1 MNVEYPSENDCSRLL
16 TAAARARLQLQHMAE
31 SPLQSAIIESFFPEV
46 MERTRIKRVVASG
59 YIDYY
64 RIFVD
69 PPVFSDPPSLLEAM
83 REVVH
88 CLGSA
93 LTVLDGMRSVPPFG
107 GSSQWGSIA
116 RACEKQTHRAQ
127 QLTEDARALQHRVA
141 GARTTA
147 AALGRAGTPTATV
160 PPTFITYAAA
170 AQELA
175 RRALTLSEWA
185 DRRLDESKYG
195 NGAPG
200 QTEQLWHLCLQADMY
215 SDAAAHLIKPALQ
228 YIEEMEKHLTAETY
242 FSWYE
247 YAQKVVRAIR
257 ANLTHRNIPIMDRVL
272 EKLNALEASLSL
284 KGANAVPAAVLVQE
298 ATLLSDDVCYCILP
312 DDPSDALIDYILDSC
327 AEDDSDSFSLQVK
340 ERFTYTANGWLPLPP
355 RYQGRLEWLHLTAFD
370 RPVLP
375 ILLQNVCE
383 YRLADQQIRES
394 LHVAY
399 PQIHANGPDSPQ
411 AVQALTEAIQAHI
424 FCPLETLRHEHLR
437 FMRKYS

>member
-46 MERTRIKRVVASG
+46 MEHTQIKRVVASG

-69 PPVFSDPPSLLEAM
+69 RPVFSDPPSLLKAM
-83 REVVH
+83 RKVAH

-93 LTVLDGMRSVPPFG
+93 LTVLDGMRAVPPFG
-107 GSSQWGSIA
+107 GSSQRDSIA

-175 RRALTLSEWA
+175 HRALTLSEWA

-195 NGAPG
+195 NDAPG
-200 QTEQLWHLCLQADMY
+200 QTEQLWHLCLQADM
-215 SDAAAHLIKPALQ
+215 
-228 YIEEMEKHLTAETY
+228 
-242 FSWYE
+242 
-247 YAQKVVRAIR
+247 
-257 ANLTHRNIPIMDRVL
+257 
-272 EKLNALEASLSL
+272 
-284 KGANAVPAAVLVQE
+284 
-298 ATLLSDDVCYCILP
+298 
-312 DDPSDALIDYILDSC
+312 
-327 AEDDSDSFSLQVK
+327 
-340 ERFTYTANGWLPLPP
+340 
-355 RYQGRLEWLHLTAFD
+355 
-370 RPVLP
+370 
-375 ILLQNVCE
+375 
-383 YRLADQQIRES
+383 
-394 LHVAY
+394 
-399 PQIHANGPDSPQ
+399 
-411 AVQALTEAIQAHI
+411 
-424 FCPLETLRHEHLR
+424 
-437 FMRKYS
+437 

>member
-16 TAAARARLQLQHMAE
+16 TTAARARLQLQHMAE

-46 MERTRIKRVVASG
+46 MEHTQIKRVVASG

-69 PPVFSDPPSLLEAM
+69 RPVFSDPPSLLKAM
-83 REVVH
+83 RKVAH

-93 LTVLDGMRSVPPFG
+93 LTVLDGMRAVPPFG
-107 GSSQWGSIA
+107 GSSQPDSIA

-147 AALGRAGTPTATV
+147 AALERAGTPTATV

-175 RRALTLSEWA
+175 HRALTLSEWA
-185 DRRLDESKYG
+185 DRRLDEGKYG
-195 NGAPG
+195 YGAPG

-215 SDAAAHLIKPALQ
+215 SDAAARLIKPALQ

-257 ANLTHRNIPIMDRVL
+257 ANLTYRDDLDMDMTL

-284 KGANAVPAAVLVQE
+284 KGANAMPAVVLVQE
-298 ATLLSDDVCYCILP
+298 TTLLSDDACYWILP
-312 DDPSDALIDYILDSC
+312 DDPSYALIDYILDSC
-327 AEDDSDSFSLQVK
+327 AEDDSGSLQAK

-355 RYQGRLEWLHLTAFD
+355 RYQGRLEWLYLTAFD
-370 RPVLP
+370 RQTPYFLFHD
-375 ILLQNVCE
+375 ICR

-394 LHVAY
+394 IHAAY
-399 PQIHANGPDSPQ
+399 PQIHASGPDSPQ

-424 FCPLETLRHEHLR
+424 FCPLEALRHEHLR

>member
-46 MERTRIKRVVASG
+46 MEHTQIKRVVASG

-69 PPVFSDPPSLLEAM
+69 RPVFSDPPSLLDAM
-83 REVVH
+83 RKVAH

-93 LTVLDGMRSVPPFG
+93 LTVLDGMRAVPPFG
-107 GSSQWGSIA
+107 GSSQRDSIA

-175 RRALTLSEWA
+175 HRALTLSEWA

-195 NGAPG
+195 NDAPG

-247 YAQKVVRAIR
+247 YAQKVVRTIR
-257 ANLTHRNIPIMDRVL
+257 TNLTHRNVPIMDRAL

-370 RPVLP
+370 RQTPYFLFHD
-375 ILLQNVCE
+375 ICR
-383 YRLADQQIRES
+383 YRLAFQQIGES

-399 PQIHANGPDSPQ
+399 PQIHASGPDSPQ

>member
-1 MNVEYPSENDCSRLL
+1 MNVEYPSENDFSRLL

-69 PPVFSDPPSLLEAM
+69 RPVFSDPPSLLKAM
-83 REVVH
+83 RKVAH

-93 LTVLDGMRSVPPFG
+93 LTVLDGMRAVPPFG

-175 RRALTLSEWA
+175 HRALTLSEWA
-185 DRRLDESKYG
+185 DSRLDEGKYG
-195 NGAPG
+195 NGASG

-215 SDAAAHLIKPALQ
+215 SDAAARLIKPALQ
-228 YIEEMEKHLTAETY
+228 YVEEMEKHLTAETY

-257 ANLTHRNIPIMDRVL
+257 ANLTYRDDPDMERTL

-298 ATLLSDDVCYCILP
+298 ATLLSDDACYWILP
-312 DDPSDALIDYILDSC
+312 DDPSYALIDYILDSC
-327 AEDDSDSFSLQVK
+327 AEDDSGSLQAK

-355 RYQGRLEWLHLTAFD
+355 R
-370 RPVLP
+370 
-375 ILLQNVCE
+375 
-383 YRLADQQIRES
+383 
-394 LHVAY
+394 
-399 PQIHANGPDSPQ
+399 
-411 AVQALTEAIQAHI
+411 
-424 FCPLETLRHEHLR
+424 
-437 FMRKYS
+437 

>member
-69 PPVFSDPPSLLEAM
+69 RPVFSDPPNVLKAM
-83 REVVH
+83 REVAH

-116 RACEKQTHRAQ
+116 RACENRAQ

-147 AALGRAGTPTATV
+147 AALERAGTPTATV
-160 PPTFITYAAA
+160 PPTFITYAAV

-175 RRALTLSEWA
+175 HRALTLSEWA
-185 DRRLDESKYG
+185 DRRLDEGKYG
-195 NGAPG
+195 NGASG

-215 SDAAAHLIKPALQ
+215 SDAAARLIKPALQ
-228 YIEEMEKHLTAETY
+228 YVEEMEKHLTAETY

-247 YAQKVVRAIR
+247 YAQKVVRTIR
-257 ANLTHRNIPIMDRVL
+257 TNLTHRNIPIMDRVL

-298 ATLLSDDVCYCILP
+298 ATLLSDDVCYWILP

-327 AEDDSDSFSLQVK
+327 AEDDSDSLQVK
-340 ERFTYTANGWLPLPP
+340 ERITYKANDWLPLPP
-355 RYQGRLEWLHLTAFD
+355 RYQGRLEWLRQTAFD
-370 RPVLP
+370 RQTPYFLFHD
-375 ILLQNVCE
+375 ICR
-383 YRLADQQIRES
+383 YRLADQQVRES
-394 LHVAY
+394 LHAAY

-411 AVQALTEAIQAHI
+411 AVQALSEAIQAHI
-424 FCPLETLRHEHLR
+424 FCPLEALRHEHLR

>member
-1 MNVEYPSENDCSRLL
+1 MNVEYPSENDFSRLL

-69 PPVFSDPPSLLEAM
+69 RPVFSDPPNVLKAM
-83 REVVH
+83 REVAH

-175 RRALTLSEWA
+175 QRSLTLSEWA
-185 DRRLDESKYG
+185 DRRLDEGKYA

-215 SDAAAHLIKPALQ
+215 SDAAARLIEPALQ
-228 YIEEMEKHLTAETY
+228 HVEEMEKHLTAETY

-284 KGANAVPAAVLVQE
+284 KGVNAVPAAVLVQE
-298 ATLLSDDVCYCILP
+298 AILLSDDVCYCILP
-312 DDPSDALIDYILDSC
+312 DDPSDALMTISWIL
-327 AEDDSDSFSLQVK
+327 AL
-340 ERFTYTANGWLPLPP
+340 RTI
-355 RYQGRLEWLHLTAFD
+355 LT
-370 RPVLP
+370 L
-375 ILLQNVCE
+375 
-383 YRLADQQIRES
+383 YKSKSES
-394 LHVAY
+394 
-399 PQIHANGPDSPQ
+399 PTRRTIG
-411 AVQALTEAIQAHI
+411 
-424 FCPLETLRHEHLR
+424 CPCRHDI
-437 FMRKYS
+437 KGV

>member
-59 YIDYY
+59 CIEYY
-64 RIFVD
+64 HIFVD
-69 PPVFSDPPSLLEAM
+69 PSTLSDPPSLLKAM
-83 REVVH
+83 RKVAH

-93 LTVLDGMRSVPPFG
+93 LTVLDGMRVVPPFG

-147 AALGRAGTPTATV
+147 AALERAGTPTATV

-170 AQELA
+170 AQELVH
-175 RRALTLSEWA
+175 RALTLSEWA
-185 DRRLDESKYG
+185 DRRLDEGKYG
-195 NGAPG
+195 NDAPG

-215 SDAAAHLIKPALQ
+215 SDAAGHLIEPALQ

-257 ANLTHRNIPIMDRVL
+257 ANLTYRDDPDMERTL

-298 ATLLSDDVCYCILP
+298 TTLLSDDACYWILP
-312 DDPSDALIDYILDSC
+312 DDPSYALIDYILDSC
-327 AEDDSDSFSLQVK
+327 AEDDSGSLQAK

-370 RPVLP
+370 RQTPYFLFHD
-375 ILLQNVCE
+375 ICR
-383 YRLADQQIRES
+383 YRLAFQQIRES
-394 LHVAY
+394 LHAAY
-399 PQIHANGPDSPQ
+399 PQIHASGPDSPQ

-424 FCPLETLRHEHLR
+424 FCPLEALRHEHLR

>member
-1 MNVEYPSENDCSRLL
+1 M
-16 TAAARARLQLQHMAE
+16 
-31 SPLQSAIIESFFPEV
+31 
-46 MERTRIKRVVASG
+46 
-59 YIDYY
+59 
-64 RIFVD
+64 
-69 PPVFSDPPSLLEAM
+69 
-83 REVVH
+83 
-88 CLGSA
+88 
-93 LTVLDGMRSVPPFG
+93 
-107 GSSQWGSIA
+107 
-116 RACEKQTHRAQ
+116 
-127 QLTEDARALQHRVA
+127 A

-175 RRALTLSEWA
+175 HRALTLSEWA
-185 DRRLDESKYG
+185 DRRLDEEKYA

-200 QTEQLWHLCLQADMY
+200 QTEQLWRLCLQADMY
-215 SDAAAHLIKPALQ
+215 SDAAARLIKPALQ

-247 YAQKVVRAIR
+247 YAQKVVRTIR
-257 ANLTHRNIPIMDRVL
+257 TNLTHRNVPIMDRVL

-399 PQIHANGPDSPQ
+399 PQIHVNGPDSPQ

>member
-46 MERTRIKRVVASG
+46 LERTRIKRVVASG
-59 YIDYY
+59 CIEYY
-64 RIFVD
+64 HIFVD
-69 PPVFSDPPSLLEAM
+69 PSTLSDPPSLLEAM
-83 REVVH
+83 RKVAH

-93 LTVLDGMRSVPPFG
+93 LTVLDGMRAVPPFG
-107 GSSQWGSIA
+107 GSSQRDSIA

-175 RRALTLSEWA
+175 HRALTLSEWA
-185 DRRLDESKYG
+185 DRRLDEEKYA

-200 QTEQLWHLCLQADMY
+200 QTEQLWRLCLQADMY
-215 SDAAAHLIKPALQ
+215 SDAAARLIKPALQ

-247 YAQKVVRAIR
+247 YAQKVVRTIR
-257 ANLTHRNIPIMDRVL
+257 TNLTYRDDPDMERTL

-370 RPVLP
+370 RQTPYFLFHD
-375 ILLQNVCE
+375 ICR

-394 LHVAY
+394 LHAAY

>member
-1 MNVEYPSENDCSRLL
+1 MG
-16 TAAARARLQLQHMAE
+16 
-31 SPLQSAIIESFFPEV
+31 
-46 MERTRIKRVVASG
+46 RTRIKRVVASG
-59 YIDYY
+59 CIEYY
-64 RIFVD
+64 HIFVD
-69 PPVFSDPPSLLEAM
+69 RPVFSDPPSLLKAM
-83 REVVH
+83 REVAH

-93 LTVLDGMRSVPPFG
+93 LTVLDGMRAVPPFG
-107 GSSQWGSIA
+107 GSSQRDSIA
-116 RACEKQTHRAQ
+116 WACEKQTHRAQ

-170 AQELA
+170 AQEFA
-175 RRALTLSEWA
+175 HRALTLSEWA
-185 DRRLDESKYG
+185 DRRLDEEKYG
-195 NGAPG
+195 NGASG

-215 SDAAAHLIKPALQ
+215 SDAAGHLIEPALQ
-228 YIEEMEKHLTAETY
+228 YVEEMEKHLTAETY

-257 ANLTHRNIPIMDRVL
+257 ANLTYRDDPDMERTL

-327 AEDDSDSFSLQVK
+327 AEDDSDSLQAK
-340 ERFTYTANGWLPLPP
+340 ERITYTANGWLPLPP

-370 RPVLP
+370 RQTPYFLFHD
-375 ILLQNVCE
+375 ICR

-394 LHVAY
+394 LHAAY
-399 PQIHANGPDSPQ
+399 PQIHASGPDSPQ
-411 AVQALTEAIQAHI
+411 AVQALTEAVQAHI

>member
-1 MNVEYPSENDCSRLL
+1 MNVEYPSENDFSRLL
-16 TAAARARLQLQHMAE
+16 TAVAHARLQLQHMAE

-46 MERTRIKRVVASG
+46 MEHTQIKRVVASG
-59 YIDYY
+59 CIEYY
-64 RIFVD
+64 HIFVD
-69 PPVFSDPPSLLEAM
+69 PSTLSDPPSLLKAM
-83 REVVH
+83 RKVAH

-93 LTVLDGMRSVPPFG
+93 LTVLDGMRAVPPFG
-107 GSSQWGSIA
+107 GSSQRDSIA

-175 RRALTLSEWA
+175 HRALTLSEWA

-195 NGAPG
+195 NDAPG

-215 SDAAAHLIKPALQ
+215 SDAAARLIKPALQ
-228 YIEEMEKHLTAETY
+228 YVEEMEKHLTAETY

-257 ANLTHRNIPIMDRVL
+257 ANLTYRDDPDMERTL

-298 ATLLSDDVCYCILP
+298 ATLLSDDACYWILP
-312 DDPSDALIDYILDSC
+312 DDPSYALIDYILDSC
-327 AEDDSDSFSLQVK
+327 AEDDSGSLQAK

-355 RYQGRLEWLHLTAFD
+355 RYQGRLEWLHLPAFD
-370 RPVLP
+370 RQTPYFLFHD
-375 ILLQNVCE
+375 ICR
-383 YRLADQQIRES
+383 YRLAFQQIRES
-394 LHVAY
+394 LHAAY
-399 PQIHANGPDSPQ
+399 PQIHASGPDSPQ

-424 FCPLETLRHEHLR
+424 FCPLEALRHEHLR

>member
-1 MNVEYPSENDCSRLL
+1 M
-16 TAAARARLQLQHMAE
+16 
-31 SPLQSAIIESFFPEV
+31 
-46 MERTRIKRVVASG
+46 
-59 YIDYY
+59 
-64 RIFVD
+64 
-69 PPVFSDPPSLLEAM
+69 
-83 REVVH
+83 
-88 CLGSA
+88 
-93 LTVLDGMRSVPPFG
+93 
-107 GSSQWGSIA
+107 
-116 RACEKQTHRAQ
+116 
-127 QLTEDARALQHRVA
+127 A

-147 AALGRAGTPTATV
+147 AALERAGTPTATV

-175 RRALTLSEWA
+175 HRALTLSEWA
-185 DRRLDESKYG
+185 DRRLDEGKYG
-195 NGAPG
+195 NGASG

-215 SDAAAHLIKPALQ
+215 SDAAARLIKPALQ
-228 YIEEMEKHLTAETY
+228 YVEEMEKHLTAETY

-247 YAQKVVRAIR
+247 YAQKVVRTIR
-257 ANLTHRNIPIMDRVL
+257 ANLTHRNVPIMDRVL

-375 ILLQNVCE
+375 ILFQNVCE

-399 PQIHANGPDSPQ
+399 PQIHVNGPDSPQ

-424 FCPLETLRHEHLR
+424 FCPLEALRHEHLR

>member
-16 TAAARARLQLQHMAE
+16 TAAARTQLQLQHMAE

-46 MERTRIKRVVASG
+46 MEHTQIKRVVASG

-69 PPVFSDPPSLLEAM
+69 RPVFSDPPNVLKAM
-83 REVVH
+83 REVAH

-93 LTVLDGMRSVPPFG
+93 LTVLDGMRAVPPFG
-107 GSSQWGSIA
+107 GSSQRDSIA

-147 AALGRAGTPTATV
+147 AALERAGTPTATV

-175 RRALTLSEWA
+175 QRSLTLSEWA
-185 DRRLDESKYG
+185 DRRLDEGKYG

-215 SDAAAHLIKPALQ
+215 SDAAAHLIEPALQ

-247 YAQKVVRAIR
+247 YAQKVVRTIR
-257 ANLTHRNIPIMDRVL
+257 TNLTHRNVPIMDRVL

-284 KGANAVPAAVLVQE
+284 KGANAMPAVVLVQE
-298 ATLLSDDVCYCILP
+298 TTLLSDDACYWILP
-312 DDPSDALIDYILDSC
+312 DDPSYALIDYILDSC
-327 AEDDSDSFSLQVK
+327 AEDDSDSLQVK
-340 ERFTYTANGWLPLPP
+340 ERITYKANDWLPLPP

-370 RPVLP
+370 RQTPYGLFHD
-375 ILLQNVCE
+375 ICG
-383 YRLADQQIRES
+383 YRLAFQQIRES
-394 LHVAY
+394 LHAAY
-399 PQIHANGPDSPQ
+399 PQIHASGPDSPQ

>member
-16 TAAARARLQLQHMAE
+16 TAAARARLQLQHMTE

-46 MERTRIKRVVASG
+46 MKHTQIKRVVASG
-59 YIDYY
+59 YIEYY

-69 PPVFSDPPSLLEAM
+69 RPVFSDPPSLLKAM
-83 REVVH
+83 REVAH

-93 LTVLDGMRSVPPFG
+93 LTVLDGMRAVPPFG

-141 GARTTA
+141 GARTTT
-147 AALGRAGTPTATV
+147 AALECAGTPTATV

-175 RRALTLSEWA
+175 HRALTLSEWA
-185 DRRLDESKYG
+185 DRRLDEGKYA

-200 QTEQLWHLCLQADMY
+200 QTEQLWRLCLQADMY
-215 SDAAAHLIKPALQ
+215 SDAAARLIKPALQ

-257 ANLTHRNIPIMDRVL
+257 ANLTYRDDPDMERTL

-284 KGANAVPAAVLVQE
+284 KGANAVPTAVLVQE
-298 ATLLSDDVCYCILP
+298 TTLLSDDACYCILP
-312 DDPSDALIDYILDSC
+312 DDSSDALIDYILDSC
-327 AEDDSDSFSLQVK
+327 ADNDSDSLQAK
-340 ERFTYTANGWLPLPP
+340 ERFTYTANNWLPLPP

-370 RPVLP
+370 RQTPYFLFHD
-375 ILLQNVCE
+375 ICR
-383 YRLADQQIRES
+383 YRLAFQQIREN
-394 LHVAY
+394 LHE
-399 PQIHANGPDSPQ
+399 IGR
-411 AVQALTEAIQAHI
+411 AHV
-424 FCPLETLRHEHLR
+424 
-437 FMRKYS
+437 

>member
-46 MERTRIKRVVASG
+46 MERTQIKRVVASG
-59 YIDYY
+59 CIEYY
-64 RIFVD
+64 HIFVD
-69 PPVFSDPPSLLEAM
+69 PSTLSDPSSLLEAM
-83 REVVH
+83 RKVAH
-88 CLGSA
+88 CLGAA

-107 GSSQWGSIA
+107 GSSQRGSIA

-175 RRALTLSEWA
+175 HRALTLSEWA

-195 NGAPG
+195 NDAPG

-215 SDAAAHLIKPALQ
+215 SDAAARLIKPALQ
-228 YIEEMEKHLTAETY
+228 YVEEMEKHLTAETY

-247 YAQKVVRAIR
+247 YAQKVVRAIH
-257 ANLTHRNIPIMDRVL
+257 ANLTYRDDPDMERTL

-298 ATLLSDDVCYCILP
+298 ATLLSDDACYWILP
-312 DDPSDALIDYILDSC
+312 EDPSYALIDYILDSC
-327 AEDDSDSFSLQVK
+327 AEDDSGSLQAK
-340 ERFTYTANGWLPLPP
+340 ERFTYTANNWLPLPP

-370 RPVLP
+370 RQTPYFLFHD
-375 ILLQNVCE
+375 ICR

-394 LHVAY
+394 LHAAY

-424 FCPLETLRHEHLR
+424 FCPLEALRHEHLR

>member
-46 MERTRIKRVVASG
+46 MEHTQIKRVVASG

-69 PPVFSDPPSLLEAM
+69 RPVFSDPPSLLDAM
-83 REVVH
+83 RKVAH

-93 LTVLDGMRSVPPFG
+93 LTVLDGMRAVPPFG
-107 GSSQWGSIA
+107 GSSQRDSIA

-141 GARTTA
+141 GVRTTA

-175 RRALTLSEWA
+175 HRALTLSEWA

-195 NGAPG
+195 NDAPG

-247 YAQKVVRAIR
+247 YAQKVVRTIR
-257 ANLTHRNIPIMDRVL
+257 TNLTHRNVPIMDRAL

-370 RPVLP
+370 RQAPYFLFHD
-375 ILLQNVCE
+375 ICR

-394 LHVAY
+394 LHAAY
-399 PQIHANGPDSPQ
+399 PQIHASGPDSPQ

-424 FCPLETLRHEHLR
+424 FCPLEALRHEHLR

>member
-16 TAAARARLQLQHMAE
+16 TAAARARLQLQHMTE

-59 YIDYY
+59 CIEYY
-64 RIFVD
+64 HIFVD
-69 PPVFSDPPSLLEAM
+69 PSTLSDPSSLLEAM
-83 REVVH
+83 RKVAH

-93 LTVLDGMRSVPPFG
+93 LTVLDGMRAVPPFG

-141 GARTTA
+141 GVRTTA

-175 RRALTLSEWA
+175 HRALTLSEWA
-185 DRRLDESKYG
+185 DRRLDEEKYG
-195 NGAPG
+195 NGASG

-215 SDAAAHLIKPALQ
+215 SDAAARLIKPALQ

-257 ANLTHRNIPIMDRVL
+257 ANLTYRDDPDMDMTL

-298 ATLLSDDVCYCILP
+298 ATLLSDDACYWILP
-312 DDPSDALIDYILDSC
+312 DDPSYALIDYITSSC
-327 AEDDSDSFSLQVK
+327 AEDDSDSLQVK

-355 RYQGRLEWLHLTAFD
+355 RYQGRLEWLRQTAFD
-370 RPVLP
+370 RQAPYFLFHD
-375 ILLQNVCE
+375 ICR
-383 YRLADQQIRES
+383 YRLADQQVRES
-394 LHVAY
+394 LHAAY

-424 FCPLETLRHEHLR
+424 FCPLEALRHEHLR

>member
-46 MERTRIKRVVASG
+46 LERTRIKRVVASG
-59 YIDYY
+59 CIEYY
-64 RIFVD
+64 HIFVD
-69 PPVFSDPPSLLEAM
+69 PSTLSDPPSLLEAM
-83 REVVH
+83 RKVAH

-93 LTVLDGMRSVPPFG
+93 LTVLDGMRAVPPFG
-107 GSSQWGSIA
+107 GSSQRDSIA

-175 RRALTLSEWA
+175 HRALTLSEWA
-185 DRRLDESKYG
+185 DRRLDEEKYA

-200 QTEQLWHLCLQADMY
+200 QTEQLWRLCLQADMY
-215 SDAAAHLIKPALQ
+215 SDAAARLIKPALQ

-247 YAQKVVRAIR
+247 YAQKVVRTIR
-257 ANLTHRNIPIMDRVL
+257 TNLTYRDDPDMERTL

-298 ATLLSDDVCYCILP
+298 ATLLSDDACYWILP
-312 DDPSDALIDYILDSC
+312 DDPSYALIDYILDSC

>member
-16 TAAARARLQLQHMAE
+16 TAAARARLQLQHMTE

-46 MERTRIKRVVASG
+46 MERTQIKRVVASG
-59 YIDYY
+59 YIEYY
-64 RIFVD
+64 CIFVD
-69 PPVFSDPPSLLEAM
+69 RPVFSDPPSLLKAM

-93 LTVLDGMRSVPPFG
+93 LTVLDGMRAVPPFG
-107 GSSQWGSIA
+107 GSSQRD

-141 GARTTA
+141 GVRTTA

-175 RRALTLSEWA
+175 HRALTLSEWA
-185 DRRLDESKYG
+185 DRRLDEGKYG
-195 NGAPG
+195 HGASG

-215 SDAAAHLIKPALQ
+215 SDAAARLIKPALQ
-228 YIEEMEKHLTAETY
+228 YVEEMEKHLTAETY

-257 ANLTHRNIPIMDRVL
+257 ANLTYRDDPDMERTL

-312 DDPSDALIDYILDSC
+312 DDPSYALIDYITSSC
-327 AEDDSDSFSLQVK
+327 AEDDSDSLQVK
-340 ERFTYTANGWLPLPP
+340 ERITYKANDWLPLPP
-355 RYQGRLEWLHLTAFD
+355 RYQGRLEWLRQTAFD
-370 RPVLP
+370 RQAPYFLFHD
-375 ILLQNVCE
+375 ICR
-383 YRLADQQIRES
+383 YRLADQQIREGI
-394 LHVAY
+394 HAAY
-399 PQIHANGPDSPQ
+399 PQIHASGPDSPQ
-411 AVQALTEAIQAHI
+411 AVQALTEAVQAHI
-424 FCPLETLRHEHLR
+424 FCPLEALRHEYLR

>member
-46 MERTRIKRVVASG
+46 LERTRIKRVVASG
-59 YIDYY
+59 CIEYY
-64 RIFVD
+64 HIFVD
-69 PPVFSDPPSLLEAM
+69 PSTLSDPPSLLKAM
-83 REVVH
+83 RKVAH

-93 LTVLDGMRSVPPFG
+93 LTVLDGMRAVPPFG

-147 AALGRAGTPTATV
+147 AALERAGTPTATV

-175 RRALTLSEWA
+175 HRALTLSEWA
-185 DRRLDESKYG
+185 DRRLDEGKYG
-195 NGAPG
+195 NGASG

-215 SDAAAHLIKPALQ
+215 SDAAARLIKPALQ
-228 YIEEMEKHLTAETY
+228 YVEEMEKHLTAETY

-257 ANLTHRNIPIMDRVL
+257 ANLTYRDDPDMERTL

-298 ATLLSDDVCYCILP
+298 TTLLSDDACYWILP
-312 DDPSDALIDYILDSC
+312 DDPSYALIDYILDSC
-327 AEDDSDSFSLQVK
+327 AEDDSGSLQVK
-340 ERFTYTANGWLPLPP
+340 ERITYKANDWLPLPP
-355 RYQGRLEWLHLTAFD
+355 RYQGRLEWLRQTAFD
-370 RPVLP
+370 RQTPYFLFHD
-375 ILLQNVCE
+375 ICR
-383 YRLADQQIRES
+383 YRLADQQIREGI
-394 LHVAY
+394 HAAY
-399 PQIHANGPDSPQ
+399 PQIHASGPDSPQ

-424 FCPLETLRHEHLR
+424 FCPLEALRHEYLR

>member
-46 MERTRIKRVVASG
+46 MEHTQIKRVVASG

-69 PPVFSDPPSLLEAM
+69 RPVFSDPPNVLKAM
-83 REVVH
+83 REVAH

-93 LTVLDGMRSVPPFG
+93 LTVLDGMRAVPPFG
-107 GSSQWGSIA
+107 GSSQRDSIA

-160 PPTFITYAAA
+160 PPTFITYAVA

-175 RRALTLSEWA
+175 HRALTLSEWA
-185 DRRLDESKYG
+185 DSRLDEGKYG

-215 SDAAAHLIKPALQ
+215 SDAAARLIKPALQ
-228 YIEEMEKHLTAETY
+228 YVEEMEKHLTAETY

-257 ANLTHRNIPIMDRVL
+257 TNLTHRNIPIMGRVL

-298 ATLLSDDVCYCILP
+298 ATLLSDDACYCILS
-312 DDPSDALIDYILDSC
+312 DDPSYALIDYILDSC
-327 AEDDSDSFSLQVK
+327 AEDDSGSLQAK

-370 RPVLP
+370 RQTPYFLFHD
-375 ILLQNVCE
+375 ICR
-383 YRLADQQIRES
+383 YRLAFQQIGES
-394 LHVAY
+394 LHAAY
-399 PQIHANGPDSPQ
+399 PQIHASGPDSPQ

-424 FCPLETLRHEHLR
+424 FCPLEALRHEHLR

>member
-46 MERTRIKRVVASG
+46 LERTRIKRVVASG
-59 YIDYY
+59 CIEYY
-64 RIFVD
+64 HIFVD
-69 PPVFSDPPSLLEAM
+69 PSTLSDPPSLLEAM
-83 REVVH
+83 RKVAH

-93 LTVLDGMRSVPPFG
+93 LTVLDGMRAVPPFG
-107 GSSQWGSIA
+107 GSSQRDSIA

-175 RRALTLSEWA
+175 HRALTLSEWA
-185 DRRLDESKYG
+185 DRRLDEEKYA

-200 QTEQLWHLCLQADMY
+200 QTEQLWRLCLQADMY
-215 SDAAAHLIKPALQ
+215 SDAAGHLIEPALQ

-247 YAQKVVRAIR
+247 YAQKVVRTIR
-257 ANLTHRNIPIMDRVL
+257 TNLTYRDDPDMERTL

>member
-59 YIDYY
+59 CIEYY
-64 RIFVD
+64 HIFVD
-69 PPVFSDPPSLLEAM
+69 PSTLSDPSSLLEAM
-83 REVVH
+83 RKVAH

-93 LTVLDGMRSVPPFG
+93 LTVLDGMRAVPPFG
-107 GSSQWGSIA
+107 GSSQWDSIA

-147 AALGRAGTPTATV
+147 AALERAGTPTATV

-175 RRALTLSEWA
+175 HRALTLSEWA
-185 DRRLDESKYG
+185 DRRLDEDKYA

-215 SDAAAHLIKPALQ
+215 SDAAARLIKPALQ

-257 ANLTHRNIPIMDRVL
+257 ANLTYRDDPDMERTL

-298 ATLLSDDVCYCILP
+298 TTLLSDDACYWILP
-312 DDPSDALIDYILDSC
+312 DDPSYALIDYILDSC
-327 AEDDSDSFSLQVK
+327 AEDDSGSLQAK
-340 ERFTYTANGWLPLPP
+340 ERFTYTANG
-355 RYQGRLEWLHLTAFD
+355 
-370 RPVLP
+370 
-375 ILLQNVCE
+375 
-383 YRLADQQIRES
+383 
-394 LHVAY
+394 
-399 PQIHANGPDSPQ
+399 
-411 AVQALTEAIQAHI
+411 
-424 FCPLETLRHEHLR
+424 
-437 FMRKYS
+437 

>member
-46 MERTRIKRVVASG
+46 MERTQIKRVVASG
-59 YIDYY
+59 CIEYY
-64 RIFVD
+64 HIFVD
-69 PPVFSDPPSLLEAM
+69 PSTLSDPSSLLEAM
-83 REVVH
+83 RKVAH

-93 LTVLDGMRSVPPFG
+93 LTVLDGMRVVPPFG

-147 AALGRAGTPTATV
+147 AALERAGTPTATV

-175 RRALTLSEWA
+175 HRALTLSEWA
-185 DRRLDESKYG
+185 DRRLDEGKYG
-195 NGAPG
+195 NGASG

-215 SDAAAHLIKPALQ
+215 SDAAARLIKPALQ
-228 YIEEMEKHLTAETY
+228 YVEEMEKHLTAETY

-257 ANLTHRNIPIMDRVL
+257 ANLTYRDDPDMERTL

-298 ATLLSDDVCYCILP
+298 TTLLSDDACYWILP
-312 DDPSDALIDYILDSC
+312 DDPSYALIDYILDSC
-327 AEDDSDSFSLQVK
+327 AEDDSGSLQAK

-370 RPVLP
+370 RQTPYFLFHD
-375 ILLQNVCE
+375 ICR
-383 YRLADQQIRES
+383 YRLADQQIREGI
-394 LHVAY
+394 HAAY

-424 FCPLETLRHEHLR
+424 FCPLEALRHEHLR

>member
-59 YIDYY
+59 CIEYY
-64 RIFVD
+64 HIFVD
-69 PPVFSDPPSLLEAM
+69 PSTLSDPPSLLEAM
-83 REVVH
+83 RKVAH

-93 LTVLDGMRSVPPFG
+93 LTVLDGMRVVPPFG

-147 AALGRAGTPTATV
+147 AALERAGTPTATV

-175 RRALTLSEWA
+175 HRALTLSEWA
-185 DRRLDESKYG
+185 DRRLDEGKYG
-195 NGAPG
+195 NDAPG

-215 SDAAAHLIKPALQ
+215 SDAAGHLIEPALQ

-257 ANLTHRNIPIMDRVL
+257 ANLTYRDDPDMERTL

-298 ATLLSDDVCYCILP
+298 TTLLSDDACYWILP
-312 DDPSDALIDYILDSC
+312 DDPSYALIDYILDSC
-327 AEDDSDSFSLQVK
+327 AEDDSGSLQAK

-370 RPVLP
+370 RQTPYFLFHD
-375 ILLQNVCE
+375 ICR
-383 YRLADQQIRES
+383 YRLAFQQIRES
-394 LHVAY
+394 LHAAY
-399 PQIHANGPDSPQ
+399 PQIHASGPDSPQ

-424 FCPLETLRHEHLR
+424 FCPLEALRHEHLR

>member
-46 MERTRIKRVVASG
+46 MKHTQIKRVVANG

-69 PPVFSDPPSLLEAM
+69 RPVFSDPPSLLEAM
-83 REVVH
+83 RTVAH

-127 QLTEDARALQHRVA
+127 QLTEDARALQHQVA

-147 AALGRAGTPTATV
+147 AVLEHAGTPTATV

-175 RRALTLSEWA
+175 HRALTLSEWA
-185 DRRLDESKYG
+185 DRRLDEGKYG

-200 QTEQLWHLCLQADMY
+200 QTEQLWHLYLQADMY
-215 SDAAAHLIKPALQ
+215 SDAAARLIKPALQ
-228 YIEEMEKHLTAETY
+228 YMEEMEKHLTAETY

-247 YAQKVVRAIR
+247 YTQKVVRAIR
-257 ANLTHRNIPIMDRVL
+257 ANLTYRDDPDMDMTL

-298 ATLLSDDVCYCILP
+298 STLLSDDACYWLLP
-312 DDPSDALIDYILDSC
+312 DDPSYALIDYILDSC
-327 AEDDSDSFSLQVK
+327 AEDDSGSLQAK

-370 RPVLP
+370 RQTPYGLFHD
-375 ILLQNVCE
+375 ICR
-383 YRLADQQIRES
+383 YRLAFQQIRES
-394 LHVAY
+394 LHAAY
-399 PQIHANGPDSPQ
+399 PQIHASGPDSPQ

>member
-69 PPVFSDPPSLLEAM
+69 RPVFSDPPSLLEAM

-175 RRALTLSEWA
+175 HRALTLSEWA
-185 DRRLDESKYG
+185 DRRLDEGKYG
-195 NGAPG
+195 NGASG

-215 SDAAAHLIKPALQ
+215 SDAAARLIKPALQ
-228 YIEEMEKHLTAETY
+228 HVEEMEKHLTAETY

-257 ANLTHRNIPIMDRVL
+257 ANLTYRDDPDMERTL

-370 RPVLP
+370 RQTPYFLFHD
-375 ILLQNVCE
+375 ICR
-383 YRLADQQIRES
+383 YRLAFQQIGES
-394 LHVAY
+394 LHAAY
-399 PQIHANGPDSPQ
+399 PQIHASGPDSPQ

-424 FCPLETLRHEHLR
+424 FCPLEALRHEHLR

>member
-46 MERTRIKRVVASG
+46 MEHTQIKRVVASG
-59 YIDYY
+59 YIEYY
-64 RIFVD
+64 HIFVD
-69 PPVFSDPPSLLEAM
+69 PSTLSDPPSLLEAM
-83 REVVH
+83 RKVAH

-107 GSSQWGSIA
+107 GSSQPDSIA

-147 AALGRAGTPTATV
+147 AALERAGTPTATV

-175 RRALTLSEWA
+175 QRSLTLSEWA
-185 DRRLDESKYG
+185 DSRLEEGKYG
-195 NGAPG
+195 NGASG

-215 SDAAAHLIKPALQ
+215 SDAAARLIKPALQ
-228 YIEEMEKHLTAETY
+228 YVEEMEKHLTAETY

-257 ANLTHRNIPIMDRVL
+257 ANLTYRDDPDMDMTL

-298 ATLLSDDVCYCILP
+298 ATLLSDDVCYWILP
-312 DDPSDALIDYILDSC
+312 DDPSYALIDYITSSC
-327 AEDDSDSFSLQVK
+327 AEDDSDSLQVK
-340 ERFTYTANGWLPLPP
+340 ERITYKANDWLPLPP
-355 RYQGRLEWLHLTAFD
+355 RYQGRLEWLRQTAFD
-370 RPVLP
+370 RQAPYFLFHD
-375 ILLQNVCE
+375 ICR
-383 YRLADQQIRES
+383 YRLADQQVRES
-394 LHVAY
+394 LHAAY
-399 PQIHANGPDSPQ
+399 PQIHASGPDSPQ

>member
-59 YIDYY
+59 CIEYY
-64 RIFVD
+64 HIFVD
-69 PPVFSDPPSLLEAM
+69 PSTLSDPSSLLEAM

-93 LTVLDGMRSVPPFG
+93 LTVLDGMRAVPPFG

-147 AALGRAGTPTATV
+147 AALERAGTPTATV

-175 RRALTLSEWA
+175 HRALTLSEWA
-185 DRRLDESKYG
+185 DRRLDEEKYG
-195 NGAPG
+195 NGASG

-215 SDAAAHLIKPALQ
+215 SDAAARLIKPALQ

-257 ANLTHRNIPIMDRVL
+257 ANLTYRDDPDMDMTL

-298 ATLLSDDVCYCILP
+298 ATLLSDDACYWILP
-312 DDPSDALIDYILDSC
+312 DDPSYALIDYITSSC
-327 AEDDSDSFSLQVK
+327 AEDDSDSLQVK

-355 RYQGRLEWLHLTAFD
+355 RYQGCLEWLHLTAFD
-370 RPVLP
+370 RQTPYGLFHD
-375 ILLQNVCE
+375 ICR
-383 YRLADQQIRES
+383 YRLAFQQIRES
-394 LHVAY
+394 LHAAY
-399 PQIHANGPDSPQ
+399 PQIHASGPDSPQ

-424 FCPLETLRHEHLR
+424 FCPLEALRHEHLR

>member
-69 PPVFSDPPSLLEAM
+69 RPVFSDPPNVLKAM
-83 REVVH
+83 REVAH

-93 LTVLDGMRSVPPFG
+93 LTVLDGMRAVPPFG
-107 GSSQWGSIA
+107 GSSQRDSIA

-175 RRALTLSEWA
+175 HRALTLSEWA
-185 DRRLDESKYG
+185 DRRLDEEKYA

-247 YAQKVVRAIR
+247 YAQKVVRTIR
-257 ANLTHRNIPIMDRVL
+257 TNLTYRDDPDMERTL

-370 RPVLP
+370 RQTPYFLFHD
-375 ILLQNVCE
+375 ICR
-383 YRLADQQIRES
+383 YRLAFQQIGES
-394 LHVAY
+394 LHAAY
-399 PQIHANGPDSPQ
+399 PQIHASGPDSPQ

>member
-59 YIDYY
+59 YTEYY
-64 RIFVD
+64 HIFVD
-69 PPVFSDPPSLLEAM
+69 PSTLSDPPSLLEAM
-83 REVVH
+83 RKVAH

-93 LTVLDGMRSVPPFG
+93 LTVLDGMRAVPPFG
-107 GSSQWGSIA
+107 GSSQRDSIA

-147 AALGRAGTPTATV
+147 AALGRAGTPTAAV

-175 RRALTLSEWA
+175 HRALTLSEWA
-185 DRRLDESKYG
+185 DRRLDEGKYG

-215 SDAAAHLIKPALQ
+215 SDAAARLIKPALQ

-247 YAQKVVRAIR
+247 YTQKVVRAIR
-257 ANLTHRNIPIMDRVL
+257 ANLTYRDDLDMDMTL

-284 KGANAVPAAVLVQE
+284 KGANAMPAVVLVQE
-298 ATLLSDDVCYCILP
+298 TTLLSDDACYWILP
-312 DDPSDALIDYILDSC
+312 DDPSYALIDYILDSC
-327 AEDDSDSFSLQVK
+327 AEDDSGSLQAK

-370 RPVLP
+370 RQTPYGLFHD
-375 ILLQNVCE
+375 ICR

-394 LHVAY
+394 LHAAY
-399 PQIHANGPDSPQ
+399 PQIHASGPDSPQ
-411 AVQALTEAIQAHI
+411 AVQALTEAVQAHI
-424 FCPLETLRHEHLR
+424 FCPLEALRHEYLR

>member
-1 MNVEYPSENDCSRLL
+1 MG
-16 TAAARARLQLQHMAE
+16 
-31 SPLQSAIIESFFPEV
+31 
-46 MERTRIKRVVASG
+46 RTRIKRVVASG
-59 YIDYY
+59 CIEYY
-64 RIFVD
+64 HIFVD
-69 PPVFSDPPSLLEAM
+69 RPVFSDPPSLLKAM
-83 REVVH
+83 REVAH

-93 LTVLDGMRSVPPFG
+93 LTVLDGMRAVPPFG
-107 GSSQWGSIA
+107 GSSQRDSIA
-116 RACEKQTHRAQ
+116 WACEKQTHRAQ

-175 RRALTLSEWA
+175 HRALTLSEWA
-185 DRRLDESKYG
+185 DRRLDEEKYG
-195 NGAPG
+195 NGASG

-215 SDAAAHLIKPALQ
+215 SDAAGHLIEPALQ
-228 YIEEMEKHLTAETY
+228 YVEEMEKHLTAETY

-257 ANLTHRNIPIMDRVL
+257 ANLTYRDDPDMERTL

-370 RPVLP
+370 RQTPYGLFHD
-375 ILLQNVCE
+375 ICR
-383 YRLADQQIRES
+383 YRLVDQQIRES
-394 LHVAY
+394 IHAAY

>member
-46 MERTRIKRVVASG
+46 MERTQIKRVVASG
-59 YIDYY
+59 CIEDYH
-64 RIFVD
+64 IFVD
-69 PPVFSDPPSLLEAM
+69 PSTLSDPSSLLEAM
-83 REVVH
+83 RKVAH
-88 CLGSA
+88 CLGAA

-107 GSSQWGSIA
+107 GSSQRGSIA

-147 AALGRAGTPTATV
+147 AALERAGTPTATV

-175 RRALTLSEWA
+175 HRALTLSEWA
-185 DRRLDESKYG
+185 DRRLDEGKYG
-195 NGAPG
+195 NGASG

-215 SDAAAHLIKPALQ
+215 SDAAARLIKPALQ
-228 YIEEMEKHLTAETY
+228 YVEEMEKHLTAETY

-257 ANLTHRNIPIMDRVL
+257 ANLTYRDDPDMERTL

-298 ATLLSDDVCYCILP
+298 TTLLSDDACYWILP
-312 DDPSDALIDYILDSC
+312 DDPSYALIDYILDSC
-327 AEDDSDSFSLQVK
+327 AEDDSGSLQAK

-370 RPVLP
+370 RQTPYFLFHD
-375 ILLQNVCE
+375 ICR
-383 YRLADQQIRES
+383 YRLAFQQIGES
-394 LHVAY
+394 LHAAY
-399 PQIHANGPDSPQ
+399 PQIHASGPDSPQ

-424 FCPLETLRHEHLR
+424 FCPLEALRHEHLR

>member
-1 MNVEYPSENDCSRLL
+1 
-16 TAAARARLQLQHMAE
+16 MAE

-46 MERTRIKRVVASG
+46 MECTRIKRVVASG

-69 PPVFSDPPSLLEAM
+69 RPVFSDPPSLLEAM
-83 REVVH
+83 RKVAH

-107 GSSQWGSIA
+107 GSSQRDSIA

-141 GARTTA
+141 GVRTTA

-175 RRALTLSEWA
+175 QRSLTLSEWA
-185 DRRLDESKYG
+185 DSRLEEGKYG
-195 NGAPG
+195 NGASG

-215 SDAAAHLIKPALQ
+215 SDAAARLIKPALQ
-228 YIEEMEKHLTAETY
+228 YVEEMEKHLTAETY

-257 ANLTHRNIPIMDRVL
+257 ANLTYRDDPDMDMTL

-340 ERFTYTANGWLPLPP
+340 ERITYKANDWLPLPP
-355 RYQGRLEWLHLTAFD
+355 RYQGRLEWLRQTAFD
-370 RPVLP
+370 RQAPYFLFHD
-375 ILLQNVCE
+375 ICR
-383 YRLADQQIRES
+383 YRLADQQVRES
-394 LHVAY
+394 LHAAY
-399 PQIHANGPDSPQ
+399 PQIHASGPDSPQ

-424 FCPLETLRHEHLR
+424 FCPLEPLRHEHLR